1 MLVKHPLIQFREAF
15 ESLEKETAKEYY
27 ETAKEYYET
36 AKEYYETAKE
46 YYETAVARERSFS
59 RS

>member
-27 ETAKEYYET
+27 K
-36 AKEYYETAKE
+36 
-46 YYETAVARERSFS
+46 TAVARERSFS